1 MKHDGHGSLLHIL
14 KNRGLMSPS
23 THKVISTFMS
33 KWNVDVFRAVIETH
47 LVDESRIADILS
59 EELKLPRLGRL
70 RMLSVSDDVLMAIP
84 YDVALECAVFP
95 FEISES
101 GRLHIVIADPSDTV
115 TIQRIGS
122 VTKRVVEVF
131 VGERSEIISA
141 VQMHYPL
148 AMQLPSLLKMD

>member
-1 MKHDGHGSLLHIL
+1 MKHDGHGQLLQIL
-14 KNRGLMSPS
+14 KHRGLMSSS
-23 THKVISTFMS
+23 TQKVVTSFMS

-70 RMLSVSDDVLMAIP
+70 RMLSVSEEVLRIIP
-84 YDVALECAVFP
+84 YELALEVAVFP

-101 GRLHIVIADPSDTV
+101 GRVHIVIADPSDAETV
-115 TIQRIGS
+115 GRIAS
-122 VTKRVVEVF
+122 SAKRTVEIF

-148 AMQLPSLLKMD
+148 SMQIPSLLKID